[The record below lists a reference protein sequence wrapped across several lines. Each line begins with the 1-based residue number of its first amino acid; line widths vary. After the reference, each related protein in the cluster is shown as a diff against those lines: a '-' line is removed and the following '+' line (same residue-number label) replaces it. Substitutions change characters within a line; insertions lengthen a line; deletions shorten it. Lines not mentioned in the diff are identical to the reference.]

1 MKKIEDEKEPEVKT
15 GSQDIRRAYFKN
27 WYESCKEIYNK
38 ERKKRRKEL
47 KRKGKNHAKRDDAKR
62 F

>member
-15 GSQDIRRAYFKN
+15 GARDIRRAYFKN